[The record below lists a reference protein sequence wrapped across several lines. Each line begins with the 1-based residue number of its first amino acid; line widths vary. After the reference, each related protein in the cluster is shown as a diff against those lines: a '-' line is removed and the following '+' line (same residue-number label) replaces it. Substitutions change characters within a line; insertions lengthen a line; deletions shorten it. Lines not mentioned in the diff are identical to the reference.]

1 MNEVKVTN
9 VGNRIRNR
17 LGYNFQPKQ
26 EVALSVNNR
35 QLLTLRAVKDFKV
48 VVLEPETKADTDDG
62 IKVDAEVDEKVVE
75 EQELNYSELNMEQV
89 LKAVEDGKIDLD
101 EAIAKEVSGKNRAT
115 LLDKLKDIKK

>member
-48 VVLEPETKADTDDG
+48 VVLEPETKADTDGG
-62 IKVDAEVDEKVVE
+62 IKVDAEVDGEVVE